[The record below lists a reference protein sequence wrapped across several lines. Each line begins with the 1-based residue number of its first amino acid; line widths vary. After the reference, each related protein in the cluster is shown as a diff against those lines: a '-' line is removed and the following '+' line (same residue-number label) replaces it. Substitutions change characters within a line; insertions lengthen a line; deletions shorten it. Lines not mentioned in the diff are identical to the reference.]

1 MTRNWRSK
9 VTAVAT
15 AVLVAIG
22 TGGFVVKS
30 HLSEDRDREPAAEV
44 LASVMDQRVS
54 DDRYEDLLSELET
67 ALDLKGADTV
77 QIRAMVLAQLGHESG
92 GLRWQRELADGSAYE
107 GRAWDLG
114 NYFPGDGQRF
124 VGRDFIQV
132 TGRANYARL
141 SAWAYARGLVPTAT
155 FFVDNPAAL
164 ATDRYAFLGV
174 VWYWTTKRFGGKT
187 LNELAQAG
195 DIERVSRAI
204 NGTNERTGR
213 ANGIEDRIEFYR
225 RALAAGEALLDLAP
239 EPGSVTAPLQADSPS
254 RAGW

>member
-1 MTRNWRSK
+1 
-9 VTAVAT
+9 
-15 AVLVAIG
+15 
-22 TGGFVVKS
+22 
-30 HLSEDRDREPAAEV
+30 
-44 LASVMDQRVS
+44 MDQRVPH
-54 DDRYEDLLSELET
+54 DRYEDLLPKLEA
-67 ALDLKGADTV
+67 ALDLKDADTV

-114 NYFPGDGQRF
+114 NFFPGDGQRF
-124 VGRDFIQV
+124 AGRDFIQV

-141 SAWAYARGLVPTAT
+141 SAWAHARNLVPTPT

-164 ATDRYAFLGV
+164 ETDHYAFFGV

-213 ANGIEDRIEFYR
+213 ANGIEDRIEFYQ
-225 RALAAGEALLDLAP
+225 RALAAGEDLLDLTPVPAP
-239 EPGSVTAPLQADSPS
+239 PVTAPPQAGTPS
-254 RAGW
+254 RATW